1 MTELNRRHFMQN
13 TLAGAGALLATPA
26 WAEESAKT
34 AAKGGAAERVTLG
47 KTGVVCSR
55 LGMGTGMHGYRR
67 QSDHTKLGQEKF
79 TQLIRHGFD
88 KGLNLFD
95 MADLYGS
102 HPFIKNA
109 LAGIPRD
116 QYTLST
122 KLWFREDETFKP
134 SGGAKEEVDRFRK
147 ELGVDTIDVVVLH
160 CISDPQWP
168 EQLKRACDEL
178 DELKQKGVVRAH
190 GCSFHNFP
198 ALKVAAEHPW
208 IDVIFARINN
218 GGKSMDAP
226 PEEVAAVL
234 KKARANGKAVI
245 GMKIFGEGKLS
256 EPDQKDAT
264 LQYVLGNQLVD
275 AMSIGM
281 LTVEQVDDSIARI
294 DKAMKA

>member
-1 MTELNRRHFMQN
+1 MSELNRRHFIQN
-13 TLAGAGALLATPA
+13 TLIGAGALTTAPVWAGEETKPA
-26 WAEESAKT
+26 GGSAKD
-34 AAKGGAAERVTLG
+34 RISLG
-47 KTGVVCSR
+47 KTGIVCSR

-95 MADLYGS
+95 LADLYGS

-116 QYTLST
+116 QYVLST

-134 SGGAKEEVDRFRK
+134 SGGAQEEVDRFRK
-147 ELGVDTIDVVVLH
+147 ELGADTIDIVIIH

-168 EQLKRACDEL
+168 EQLKRICGEL
-178 DELKQKGVVRAH
+178 EELKQKGAIRAH

-208 IDVIFARINN
+208 IDVIYARVNN
-218 GGKSMDAP
+218 AGKSMDAP
-226 PEEVAAVL
+226 PEEIAATL
-234 KKARANGKAVI
+234 KKARENGKAVI
-245 GMKIFGEGKLS
+245 GMKIFGEGKLK
-256 EPDQKDAT
+256 EPEQKDAT
-264 LQYVLGNQLVD
+264 LKYVLGNQLID

-281 LTVEQVDDSIARI
+281 LTTDEVDDSMARI
-294 DKAMKA
+294 EKALKA